1 MTRKKTGRRTSG
13 DPRKTGGDIAGPG
26 GPHDHNAVIID
37 TTNAVLLDTTNA
49 VLLDASDVS
58 LVETGSGSVAL
69 AMLLEGRIDKTTD
82 RARNLYLMNE
92 DGAAALVTELIALA
106 HRIGPEFGHRFTARL
121 QHLIDTNALIGE
133 QGDPS

>member
-1 MTRKKTGRRTSG
+1 MTDRRKTGRRISG

-26 GPHDHNAVIID
+26 GPHDRNAVVLD
-37 TTNAVLLDTTNA
+37 TAKAVLLDH
-49 VLLDASDVS
+49 SDVC
-58 LVETGSGSVAL
+58 LMETAGGSVVL
-69 AMLLEGRIDKTTD
+69 AMLLEGRINKTAD

-121 QHLIDTNALIGE
+121 QHLLDTDAFTGQ
-133 QGDPS
+133 QGDQS

>member
-1 MTRKKTGRRTSG
+1 VTRKKTGRRTNG

-26 GPHDHNAVIID
+26 GPHDRNSVILNVD
-37 TTNAVLLDTTNA
+37 NA
-49 VLLDASDVS
+49 VLLDASDVC
-58 LVETGSGSVAL
+58 LMETGTGDIVL
-69 AMLLEGRIDKTTD
+69 AMLLEGRINKTTE
-82 RARNLYLMNE
+82 RARNLYLLNE

-121 QHLIDTNALIGE
+121 QHLIDTDAFAGK